1 MAAAPHGPVCTVRRA
16 GVPPAPCVAP
26 PGVQGADGEEATEQQ
41 GWWVPLL
48 PVRCWKHL
56 GWGCLRGLGPLGA
69 ARLAAAI
76 PLLTLVPPPPPSV
89 RVAGACRG
97 CADLAFGICLLSPH
111 SRLSSGKL
119 QDLGVVEGSKLTLV
133 PTVEAGLM
141 VSGLFLLLPPSHSS
155 PSIIKAPGEDVLAAL
170 RLRCPSPR

>member
-1 MAAAPHGPVCTVRRA
+1 MVGP
-16 GVPPAPCVAP
+16 PPACQVLETLGVGVLEGAWAP
-26 PGVQGADGEEATEQQ
+26 GSSQA
-41 GWWVPLL
+41 
-48 PVRCWKHL
+48 C
-56 GWGCLRGLGPLGA
+56 GCYPPSHACR
-69 ARLAAAI
+69 
-76 PLLTLVPPPPPSV
+76 PPPPSV
-89 RVAGACRG
+89 RVARACRG